1 MKRNMEI
8 ALSKSLSAK
17 EYHQMINEYYTNTYG
32 LADVSTKLLVAASY
46 NIFYF

>member
-1 MKRNMEI
+1 MEI

-32 LADVSTKLLVAASY
+32 LADVSTKLLVRGL
-46 NIFYF
+46 I